1 MVMGVVIVD
10 HGSRLEESNRLL
22 EEVVRT
28 FAAGNGEKFPVVEA
42 AHMELAEPTIGQAYD
57 ACVARGATEIIVSP
71 FFLGPGKH
79 WTRDIPELI
88 AEAAARHPETTWKL
102 AAPLGNHP
110 LLQHLLLQRIREAL
124 GEV

>member
-1 MVMGVVIVD
+1 MIGVVIVD
-10 HGSRLEESNRLL
+10 HGSRLEESNRLID
-22 EEVVRT
+22 EVARS
-28 FAAGNGEKFPVVEA
+28 FADGNGEKFPIVEP

-57 ACVARGATEIIVSP
+57 SCVARGATEIVVSP

-110 LLQHLLLQRIREAL
+110 LMQHLLLQRVREVL
-124 GEV
+124 GEA

>member
-1 MVMGVVIVD
+1 MIGVVIVD

-22 EEVVRT
+22 DEVVQS
-28 FAAGNGEKFPVVEA
+28 FADGNREKFPIVEP
-42 AHMELAEPTIGQAYD
+42 AHMELAEPTIGEAYD

-88 AEAAARHPETTWKL
+88 SEAAARHPETTWKL

-110 LLQHLLLQRIREAL
+110 LMQHLLLQRVREAI
-124 GEV
+124 GEA